1 MKLWTQWATAACAAL
16 AVVAASAPAQ
26 ASTWL
31 VNYVSNGG
39 APLAA
44 SLTLD
49 VSNTLNGAGAFDVLG
64 ILSGNVDGDLI
75 TGLTPNPN
83 QPSNGTSPDGLFYF
97 DNNFWPTSDPHFSNA
112 GLLFTSL
119 GAEYNLYS
127 NGPGSYTLYK
137 AQGGGYGVNST
148 GTLALT
154 AGVPEPATWTLMI
167 AGFGLAGAALRRRRL
182 QPVAIRA

>member
-1 MKLWTQWATAACAAL
+1 MKLWTKLATAACAAL
-16 AVVAASAPAQ
+16 AVAAASAPAH

-31 VNYVSNGG
+31 INYVSNGG

-44 SLTLD
+44 TLKLD
-49 VSNTLNGAGAFDVLG
+49 VANTINAAGAFDVLG

-83 QPSNGTSPDGLFYF
+83 QPAIGTSPDGLFFF

-112 GLLFTSL
+112 GLMFTSL

-137 AQGGGYGVNST
+137 AQDRSYGVNSN
-148 GTLALT
+148 GTLSV
-154 AGVPEPATWTLMI
+154 AGVPEPAAWALMI
-167 AGFGLAGAALRRRRL
+167 GGFGLAGAALRRRRAQL
-182 QPVAIRA
+182 VPVRA

>member
-16 AVVAASAPAQ
+16 AVAAASAPAQ

-31 VNYVSNGG
+31 LNYVSDGG
-39 APLAA
+39 TPLAA
-44 SLTLD
+44 TLMLD
-49 VSNTLNGAGAFDVLG
+49 VSDTMNGAGAFDVLNV
-64 ILSGNVDGDLI
+64 LSGNVDGDLI
-75 TGLTPNPN
+75 TSLTPNPGHPFAIN
-83 QPSNGTSPDGLFYF
+83 SPDGLFSF
-97 DNNFWPTSDPHFSNA
+97 DNNFWPTSDPHLSSP
-112 GLLFTSL
+112 GLLFNSATF
-119 GAEYNLYS
+119 EYNLFS

-137 AQGGGYGVNST
+137 AQNGSYGANSNGRLT
-148 GTLALT
+148 VT